1 MTRFFLLLLSLILLL
16 PVVSAA
22 QDNGKG
28 LMSASYRES
37 VNASDLSNVKKYFS
51 LIYNQTH
58 CQLTLSG
65 VTYYF
70 KLLNY
75 KQTISK
81 GQVTEEFTNE
91 QSSTLPADWFKIVI
105 KNKLLRE
112 TIVSI
117 SLPNAKDRHFY
128 YIPNAKPFSVHSGKT
143 NQSDM
148 LSWQSFQTKQEAQ
161 EGYEKGMTAQ
171 GLDYE
176 TQKRIRDSLIASRID
191 SVLSRGDNINTQQ
204 IRWIA
209 DTVASRIKLDQGEVF
224 YKEFKL
230 IIDING
236 NVTRVIPVGPPE
248 KITAKYFSRI
258 SEIIK
263 SYQLTPYKGSN
274 GKYYPSY
281 KVLYI
286 RLLPDL

>member
-1 MTRFFLLLLSLILLL
+1 MNRFFLPLLSLFFLL
-16 PVVSAA
+16 PFSLAA
-22 QDNGKG
+22 QENGKG

-37 VNASDLSNVKKYFS
+37 VNGSDLSNVKKYFS

-58 CQLTLSG
+58 CQLTISG

-70 KLLNY
+70 KLMNY

-81 GQVTEEFTNE
+81 GLVTEEFTNE
-91 QSSTLPADWFKIVI
+91 QTPTLPAEWFNIVI

-117 SLPNAKDRHFY
+117 TLPNAKDGHLY
-128 YIPNAKPFSVHSGKT
+128 HIPNAKPFSVHSGKT
-143 NQSDM
+143 TQSDI
-148 LSWQSFQTKQEAQ
+148 LNWQSFQTKQETQ

-176 TQKRIRDSLIASRID
+176 TQKRIRDSLIAVRID

-209 DTVASRIKLDQGEVF
+209 DTVASRIQLEKGEVF
-224 YKEFKL
+224 YKEFK
-230 IIDING
+230 IIINAEG
-236 NVTRVIPVGPPE
+236 KVTRVLPVGPPE
-248 KITAKYFSRI
+248 KIIEKYLPRI

-263 SYQLTPYKGSN
+263 SYTLTPYKGSN
-274 GKYYPSY
+274 GKLYPSY
-281 KVLYI
+281 KVMYI
-286 RLLPDL
+286 RLLPGI